1 MPKIVQEPS
10 QEQLATLSEGT
21 AAAKPRKEP
30 VLQPMRIV
38 DTGDHSPAPTVAVS
52 AQGIVLPP
60 KAKAPPVIEDV
71 KSPRRFREEPKKT
84 ALVSNDMGQPA
95 QPAPEGFDRN
105 ATAAKHRNEP
115 QFEYG
120 DPVYPDISRLATE
133 NDTALHVEIAW
144 LQTPVSVSGFINSE
158 STFWI
163 NKIRGLTMTLIP
175 GKGLAYRIEN
185 QAGVFN
191 GWVESA
197 NIKNVKI
204 S

>member
-52 AQGIVLPP
+52 AQGIILPP

-71 KSPRRFREEPKKT
+71 KSPRRFREAPKTK
-84 ALVSNDMGQPA
+84 ALVSNDMGQLA
-95 QPAPEGFDRN
+95 VPAPEDFDRN
-105 ATAAKHRNEP
+105 ATASNHRNEP
-115 QFEYG
+115 VYEYG
-120 DPVYPDISRLATE
+120 DPVYPDHTKFLAPF
-133 NDTALHVEIAW
+133 NVEIAW

-163 NKIRGLTMTLIP
+163 NKIRGLTMTWIP
-175 GKGLAYRIEN
+175 NQGLAYRIEN
-185 QAGVFN
+185 QAGTYSGFIP
-191 GWVESA
+191 EA
-197 NIKNVKI
+197 NIKNIKV
-204 S
+204 